1 MLKIKEILR
10 LKCEAK
16 LSNRKIARALNI
28 SHSVVNDY
36 IKEFRLT
43 KRRYEDITPLNDK
56 EILTLFKS
64 TRTRCNK
71 YPVPDFAKIHIEL
84 RNPIVTL
91 TLLHEE
97 YIESCPDKEGYGFI
111 WFCAQYKAYAK
122 KINPSM
128 HLIHKAGEKTFI
140 DFSEKTVDIV
150 NPQNG
155 VITKAEIFIAVLPAS
170 GYPFVKQA
178 RASQKKRDF
187 IDAHADMF
195 EYFGGATELLVPDNL
210 KSSVTKADNYDP
222 DVNPDYA
229 SLARHYGSAVMPTRG
244 YKPKDKAHVELSVKL
259 VQRWILARLRH
270 FTFYSIVELNKE
282 IDRLILLYLDKV
294 MKHLG
299 KSRRELFIELE
310 QPALLPLPATR
321 YEYKEFKLL
330 KVSKDYHIQL
340 EHNFYSV
347 PYQLIGKKVEVWFG
361 AKIVTITYEG
371 KTVATHPKLLHKR
384 QYSTHDEHMASSHQ
398 KYLEWSPGK
407 IMNWGLT
414 IGSETSKLF
423 KNIMESR
430 PHPEMGFQTCLGI
443 IREYKKYQEK
453 GYAKEHLEII
463 STMAIHGHLYRVAQV
478 KDLLKSYKPTQSDES
493 ASLIALTTHNNVRE
507 AEYFS

>member
-28 SHSVVNDY
+28 SHSVVNGY
-36 IKEFRLT
+36 TKEFVLT
-43 KRRYEDITPLNDK
+43 RKKYEDIVSLGDK

-64 TRTRCNK
+64 TRVTESK
-71 YPVPDFAKIHIEL
+71 YPLPDFAKVHVEL
-84 RNPIVTL
+84 RNKIVTL

-97 YIESCPDKEGYGFI
+97 YIESCPNKHGYGFT
-111 WFCAQYKAYAK
+111 WFCNQYKAYAK

-128 HLIHKAGEKTFI
+128 HLTHKAGEKTFI
-140 DFSEKTVDIV
+140 DFSGKTVDIV
-150 NPQNG
+150 NPQDG
-155 VITKAEIFIAVLPAS
+155 VITKAELFIAVLPAS
-170 GYPFVKQA
+170 GFAFIKA
-178 RASQKKRDF
+178 IASQKKRDF
-187 IDAHADMF
+187 IDAHVDMF
-195 EYFGGATELLVPDNL
+195 EYFGGVTELLVPDNL
-210 KSSVTKADNYDP
+210 KSAVTRADNYDP

-229 SLARHYGSAVMPTRG
+229 AMARHYGSAVMPTRG

-270 FTFYSIVELNKE
+270 FTFYSIAELNKE
-282 IDRLILLYLDKV
+282 IERLAPLYHDKV

-299 KSRRELFIELE
+299 KSRRELFIELDK
-310 QPALLPLPATR
+310 PALMPLPNTR

-371 KTVATHPKLLHKR
+371 KTVATHPKLLHKGA
-384 QYSTHDEHMASSHQ
+384 YSTHHEHMASSHQ

-414 IGSETSKLF
+414 IGTETAKLF

-430 PHPEMGFQTCLGI
+430 PHPEMGFRTCLGI
-443 IREYKKYQEK
+443 INTYKKYQEK
-453 GYAKEHLEII
+453 EYTEEHLEII
-463 STMAIHGHLYRVAQV
+463 SSIAISKHYYRVGQV
-478 KDLLKSYKPTQSDES
+478 KDLLKSYKPKDSDET
-493 ASLIALTTHNNVRE
+493 ASLIALTSHDNIRG
-507 AEYFS
+507 ADYFS